1 MEEKKINKKNIFN
14 IVKRIFNKGNFY
26 IWILILL
33 FAYNFI
39 GNVNPNKEV
48 EKSLKNSCVENLS
61 NEEGNEYAQEYRM
74 IMELMF
80 SSKKSMFSFP
90 KENSGFK
97 YIDKNTDYKI
107 VGEKEIEVPHK
118 YANIDGKEQMGYTY
132 VKLKIKVSA
141 PDYALAYKN
150 AVDATNKYIKENK
163 EATKEEIEMY
173 FANYLKSEGEKAV
186 NRAKVVNYIYKEMD
200 SRSPHVSGQLFVNTE
215 YYADLLPDQ
224 ENNLDLVNAMLGG
237 LVEEM
242 DRTKLPEGVD
252 LEDTL
257 QLMGVE

>member
-1 MEEKKINKKNIFN
+1 MEEKETNIKKIFKI
-14 IVKRIFNKGNFY
+14 IKRIFNKGNFY

-80 SSKKSMFSFP
+80 SSKKSMFAFS

-97 YIDKNTDYKI
+97 YIDKNTDYEI

-118 YANIDGKEQMGYTY
+118 YANIDGREQMGYTY

-141 PDYALAYKN
+141 PNYALAYKN
-150 AVDATNKYIKENK
+150 AVDETNKYIKENK
-163 EATKEEIEMY
+163 EATKEEIQKY
-173 FANYLKSEGEKAV
+173 FANRLRSEGEKAV
-186 NRAKVVNYIYKEMD
+186 NRVKVVNYIYKAQD
-200 SRSPHVSGQLFVNTE
+200 STSSAVSGQLFVNTE
-215 YYADLLPDQ
+215 YYAGLLPDQ
-224 ENNLDLVNAMLGG
+224 KNNLDLVNAMLGG

-242 DRTKLPEGVD
+242 KRTKLPEGVD

-257 QLMGVE
+257 QLMGIE

>member
-1 MEEKKINKKNIFN
+1 MEEKNNINKRKEIINTTIF
-14 IVKRIFNKGNFY
+14 
-26 IWILILL
+26 LILFFICLVIWYL
-33 FAYNFI
+33 FFSGYH
-39 GNVNPNKEV
+39 NPNKGV

-80 SSKKSMFSFP
+80 SSKNSKLAFSAQKSRL
-90 KENSGFK
+90 K

-141 PDYALAYKN
+141 PNYALAYKN
-150 AVDATNKYIKENK
+150 AVDATNKYIKDNK
-163 EATKEEIEMY
+163 KATKDEIEMY
-173 FANYLKSEGEKAV
+173 FANRLSFEGASV
-186 NRAKVVNYIYKEMD
+186 INGNKVVNYIYKARNSRDYD
-200 SRSPHVSGQLFVNTE
+200 SFIE

-252 LEDTL
+252 LEETL
-257 QLMGVE
+257 QLMEIE

>member
-1 MEEKKINKKNIFN
+1 MEENSNKNKRKEIINTTIFL
-14 IVKRIFNKGNFY
+14 
-26 IWILILL
+26 ILI
-33 FAYNFI
+33 FI
-39 GNVNPNKEV
+39 GLVVWYLFFSGYHNPNKGV

-80 SSKKSMFSFP
+80 SSKNSKLAFSAQKSRL
-90 KENSGFK
+90 K

-107 VGEKEIEVPHK
+107 VGEKEVYNPPKSILNRK
-118 YANIDGKEQMGYTY
+118 DIDKDIYTY
-132 VKLKIKVSA
+132 VKLKIKVIA
-141 PDYALAYKN
+141 PNYALAYKN
-150 AVDATNKYIKENK
+150 SVDATNKYIKDNK

-173 FANYLKSEGEKAV
+173 FANRLKIEGEKV
-186 NRAKVVNYIYKEMD
+186 VTEDKSVNYIYKARGEID
-200 SRSPHVSGQLFVNTE
+200 SSVSPDILSSIT
-215 YYADLLPDQ
+215 YYAGLLPDQ

-252 LEDTL
+252 LEETL
-257 QLMGVE
+257 QLMRIE

>member
-14 IVKRIFNKGNFY
+14 IVNRIFNKGNFY
-26 IWILILL
+26 IWILILV
-33 FAYNFI
+33 FAYNVI

-48 EKSLKNSCVENLS
+48 EESLKNSCVENLS
-61 NEEGNEYAQEYRM
+61 NKEGNEYAQEYRM

-80 SSKKSMFSFP
+80 SSKKSMFTFSN
-90 KENSGFK
+90 ENSGFR
-97 YIDKNTDYKI
+97 YIDKNTDYEI

-141 PDYALAYKN
+141 PNYALAYKN
-150 AVDATNKYIKENK
+150 AVDATNKYIKDNK
-163 EATKEEIEMY
+163 EATKEEIQKY
-173 FANYLKSEGEKAV
+173 FANRLRSEGEKVV
-186 NRAKVVNYIYKEMD
+186 NRANVVNYIYKAQG
-200 SRSPHVSGQLFVNTE
+200 STSSAVSGQLFVNTE

-252 LEDTL
+252 LEETME
-257 QLMGVE
+257 LMGIE

>member
-1 MEEKKINKKNIFN
+1 MEEKNNINKRKEIINTTIF
-14 IVKRIFNKGNFY
+14 
-26 IWILILL
+26 LILFFICLVIWYL
-33 FAYNFI
+33 FFSGYH
-39 GNVNPNKEV
+39 NPNKGV

-80 SSKKSMFSFP
+80 SSKNSKLAFSTQKSRL
-90 KENSGFK
+90 K

-132 VKLKIKVSA
+132 VKIKIKVSA
-141 PDYALAYKN
+141 PNYALAYKN
-150 AVDATNKYIKENK
+150 AVDATNKYIKDNK
-163 EATKEEIEMY
+163 EATKEEIQKY
-173 FANYLKSEGEKAV
+173 FANRLRSEGEKV
-186 NRAKVVNYIYKEMD
+186 VTEDKSVNYIYKERN
-200 SRSPHVSGQLFVNTE
+200 SRSYQSSGEIFSDVE

-252 LEDTL
+252 LEETMK
-257 QLMGVE
+257 LMGIE